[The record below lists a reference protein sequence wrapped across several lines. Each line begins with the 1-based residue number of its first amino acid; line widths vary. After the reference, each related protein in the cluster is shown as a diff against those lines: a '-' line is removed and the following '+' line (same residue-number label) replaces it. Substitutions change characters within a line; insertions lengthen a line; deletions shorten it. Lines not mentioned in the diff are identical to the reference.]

1 MQGFRNVLI
10 IAAAPMFAT
19 IALAIMPADTFAD
32 VKSELIEGVYRI
44 DSGNCS
50 VGKPTP
56 ACSIYFELRGSIAQ
70 KMYMNMTSEGVADLC
85 TGGLVKTDGDGLRCF
100 DLGSGEY
107 TCDVGYNFA
116 KQKLVSGDM
125 TC

>member
-1 MQGFRNVLI
+1 MQGFKRVLI
-10 IAAAPMFAT
+10 NAATPMLAAA
-19 IALAIMPADTFAD
+19 ALAIMSADSFAE
-32 VKSELIEGVYRI
+32 VKSEPIEGVYRF

-50 VGKPTP
+50 AGQLTPT
-56 ACSIYFELRGSIAQ
+56 CSIYFELRGKIAQ
-70 KMYMNMTSEGVADLC
+70 KMYTNMTSEGVSDLC

-100 DLGSGEY
+100 DLGTGEY
-107 TCDVGYNFA
+107 ACDVGYNFA

>member
-1 MQGFRNVLI
+1 MQSFRNVLI
-10 IAAAPMFAT
+10 ITATPMLAAM
-19 IALAIMPADTFAD
+19 ALAIMSADTSAE

-50 VGKPTP
+50 VGQQKP

-70 KMYMNMTSEGVADLC
+70 KMYTNMMSEGVSDLC
-85 TGGLVKTDGDGLRCF
+85 TGGFVKTDGDGLRCF
-100 DLGSGEY
+100 ELGASEY
-107 TCDVGYNFA
+107 VCDVGYNFT

>member
-1 MQGFRNVLI
+1 MQEFKRVSI
-10 IAAAPMFAT
+10 TAATPMLAA

-32 VKSELIEGVYRI
+32 VKSEPIEGVYRI

-50 VGKPTP
+50 VGQLTQT
-56 ACSIYFELRGSIAQ
+56 CNIYFELRGSIAQ
-70 KMYMNMTSEGVADLC
+70 KMYTNMTSKGVSDLC

-100 DLGSGEY
+100 DLGASEY
-107 TCDVGYNFA
+107 VCDVGYSFA

>member
-1 MQGFRNVLI
+1 
-10 IAAAPMFAT
+10 
-19 IALAIMPADTFAD
+19 MPADTFAE

-50 VGKPTP
+50 VGQQTP

-70 KMYMNMTSEGVADLC
+70 KMYINMTSKGVADLC
-85 TGGLVKTDGDGLRCF
+85 TGGLVKTNGDGLRCF

-107 TCDVGYNFA
+107 TCDVGYSFA

-125 TC
+125 IC